1 MRKLFAFVLLLLVAG
16 AGWATYSL
24 MSPTGPAQQVF
35 VEFKPGA
42 SPRRIAAELNQAGII
57 RAEFPFLLLH
67 YVRRRT
73 LKAGEYAFDH
83 PATALEVYNR
93 IARGDTYAIPL
104 SVPEG
109 FNLYDIAAAVERAG
123 IDTQQNFLGQ
133 ARSQTSLIRDLDP
146 AAPSLE
152 GYLYPETYRLPRK
165 AKSAELLA
173 MMVKRFRQEAQAIG
187 LTSDFHRIVTLASLV
202 EKEVAQPAERPL
214 VASVFYNRLERN
226 IPLATDPS
234 VIYAALLESRYRGTI
249 YQSDLQARSPY
260 NTYKVAG
267 LPPGPIA
274 SPGDA
279 SLKAALHP
287 AQSDYLY
294 FVSDAQGHS
303 RFARTMEEHARNVQ
317 AYRQAVA
324 AAPRPK

>member
-1 MRKLFAFVLLLLVAG
+1 
-16 AGWATYSL
+16 
-24 MSPTGPAQQVF
+24 
-35 VEFKPGA
+35 
-42 SPRRIAAELNQAGII
+42 
-57 RAEFPFLLLH
+57 
-67 YVRRRT
+67 
-73 LKAGEYAFDH
+73 
-83 PATALEVYNR
+83 VYNR

-133 ARSQTSLIRDLDP
+133 ARSQTSMIRDLDP